1 MSTLDQVRPGYSMTT
16 TILPDGV
23 GIALLDADAA
33 LLLRVSA
40 EFHEM
45 PDLALTVAQAAR
57 FFAVDHARC
66 RRILDTLVNRGTLS
80 TDGRLFARAG
90 TGRRSI

>member
-1 MSTLDQVRPGYSMTT
+1 MTSTF
-16 TILPDGV
+16 LPCGV
-23 GIALLDADAA
+23 GVAVLDADAD
-33 LLLRVSA
+33 LQRVSA

-45 PDLALTVAQAAR
+45 PDLVVTVAQASR
-57 FFAVDHARC
+57 LFAVDHAHC
-66 RRILDTLVNRGTLS
+66 RRILDTLVNRGILS

>member
-1 MSTLDQVRPGYSMTT
+1 MSTIDQRHLGPAVIT
-16 TILPDGV
+16 TILPDGL
-23 GIALLDADAA
+23 GALDADAE
-33 LLLRVSA
+33 LLRRVSA

-45 PDLALTVAQAAR
+45 PDLTLTVAQAAR

-80 TDGRLFARAG
+80 SDGRLFARAG

>member
-1 MSTLDQVRPGYSMTT
+1 MSTLEQVLPGYPMTT
-16 TILPDGV
+16 TIVPDGAA
-23 GIALLDADAA
+23 IAVLDADAE

-66 RRILDTLVNRGTLS
+66 RRILDTLVNRRILS